1 MVKFSLLN
9 IEMTLKGIANKE
21 EKNVTD
27 IETFKIDTIFSFEVI
42 ANIYKDIGRIV
53 IEVNAV
59 KNEIL
64 VNTLK
69 FSLFKKSPPFTKNN
83 DSSFGTLLQWTLRE
97 NLNLRTYRKKALKG
111 VKKSLGIE
119 LKMEGLIWLKL
130 LSSILMV
137 QF

>member
-1 MVKFSLLN
+1 LVKFSLLN

-69 FSLFKKSPPFTKNN
+69 FSLNVHCNKVPNELSLFLVNGGDFLK
-83 DSSFGTLLQWTLRE
+83 RE
-97 NLNLRTYRKKALKG
+97 NLR
-111 VKKSLGIE
+111 V
-119 LKMEGLIWLKL
+119 
-130 LSSILMV
+130 
-137 QF
+137 